1 MKLLMFVNPVEPKA
15 VARFLFFVNKLEM
28 SSTTVVGESSLQR
41 HYISLVLLFKY
52 VEQPVVVHFE
62 VDLDLE
68 KQVRLRFG
76 SVLLK
81 K

>member
-1 MKLLMFVNPVEPKA
+1 MFVNPAEPKA
-15 VARFLFFVNKLEM
+15 VARFLLFVNKLEM
-28 SSTTVVGESSLQR
+28 SSTTVVGESSEQM
-41 HYISLVLLFKY
+41 HEISLVLLFKY
-52 VEQPVVVHFE
+52 VVQPVFVHFE

-68 KQVRLRFG
+68 KQVRLRLG

>member
-1 MKLLMFVNPVEPKA
+1 
-15 VARFLFFVNKLEM
+15 M
-28 SSTTVVGESSLQR
+28 SSTTVVGESSEQM
-41 HYISLVLLFKY
+41 HEISFVLLFKY
-52 VEQPVVVHFE
+52 VVQPVFVHFE